1 SVPLPPLA
9 RQRAIADFLA
19 SETAEIDA
27 SIADQFALIELAEER
42 RQSTI
47 DSYLYASGSRQ
58 TPLKHLGRL
67 RTGITLGT
75 QYDEQTQEYPYLRV
89 ANVQTDRV
97 DLTDIATV
105 NVPPHVADA
114 NRLVTG
120 DVLMTE
126 GGDRDKLG
134 RGALWH
140 GEVKNMLHQNH
151 IFTFRCNENLLP
163 EYLVYVL
170 ESSKARYY
178 FDITAKQST
187 NLASTNSTTVKR
199 FRVPFRRLEEQRA
212 IVASLDIECTAL
224 GETIADA
231 ERTIELSRERRVA
244 LISAAVTGQIDVT
257 QKRKPVAEGLED
269 GVGVRA

>member
-1 SVPLPPLA
+1 SYLHRVPGEYCFAGYLSRVRPNTKLLDSRFLYFWTQSKDYWKQIYTSLVSSTIENLSASRIGSLSVPLPPLA

-58 TPLKHLGRL
+58 TPLNHLGRL

-75 QYDEQTQEYPYLRV
+75 QHDEQTHEYPYLRV
-89 ANVQTDRV
+89 ANVQSDRV

-126 GGDRDKLG
+126 GGDRVKLG

-163 EYLVYVL
+163 EYLGYVL
-170 ESSKARYY
+170 ESR
-178 FDITAKQST
+178 
-187 NLASTNSTTVKR
+187 
-199 FRVPFRRLEEQRA
+199 
-212 IVASLDIECTAL
+212 
-224 GETIADA
+224 
-231 ERTIELSRERRVA
+231 
-244 LISAAVTGQIDVT
+244 
-257 QKRKPVAEGLED
+257 
-269 GVGVRA
+269 